1 MNFKLCYS
9 DKRVGLI
16 KLCAAVFVGAL
27 AIAGARGAEND
38 HLKKMDP
45 LHALSEPD
53 SGRGL
58 SADPASVPTH
68 TWVLDMQDQLEQLK
82 GSGYRYGSSS
92 SKTGFDCSG
101 LVVYVFSKLGLP
113 ELPRSA
119 SGMAQKGVRVEP
131 GELQFGDLV
140 FFNTRGRMYSHVGIY
155 TGNGRFVHAATMNR
169 RVMESSLSEPYYR
182 TRFNGARRVIG
193 TL

>member
-1 MNFKLCYS
+1 M
-9 DKRVGLI
+9 RVRSVPIIVAGLI
-16 KLCAAVFVGAL
+16 VAL
-27 AIAGARGAEND
+27 AVGNAHAAGRGKTSQTD
-38 HLKKMDP
+38 L
-45 LHALSEPD
+45 LSALTLPD
-53 SGRGL
+53 SSSRFYSETAGISSLAG
-58 SADPASVPTH
+58 
-68 TWVLDMQDQLEQLK
+68 WVTAMQEQLDQVM
-82 GSGYRYGSSS
+82 GTVYRYGSSS
-92 SKTGFDCSG
+92 SRNGFDCSG

-119 SGMAQKGVRVEP
+119 FGMAQKGIRVEP

-182 TRFNGARRVIG
+182 TRYNGARRVVG
-193 TL
+193 VL